1 MIEIKELNKDLIHTA
16 NSNSFNGKRGYL
28 SLSNYQGYAKE
39 ILNWNVSDEK
49 KEKLLNQLYN
59 KWSELLKLEASHVS
73 VMVAGPSKYNAKK
86 LDKGDRILETSSE
99 VYSWFKELKEQL
111 QESKKDDKV
120 QRLLDRIEFY
130 DNTKELDPTA
140 RLAELAML
148 DNQKFIELFE
158 KLQDKYKW
166 RKNSTVYKLYLK
178 SKVGEIQEIKKD
190 IIFENADYTAY
201 TEGDRAYIKFT
212 LKPQRQLI
220 VALKSRK
227 WWWNARQ
234 NAWSTYLD
242 KLNKEWVSNLSNQYA
257 KYI

>member
-1 MIEIKELNKDLIHTA
+1 MEIKELNKDLIHAA
-16 NSNSFNGKRGYL
+16 NSNSFNGKRGEL
-28 SLSNYQGYAKE
+28 SASSYQGYAEE
-39 ILNWNVSDEK
+39 ILNWSISDEK
-49 KEKLLNQLYN
+49 KEKLLNRLYN
-59 KWSELLKLEASHVS
+59 KWSELLKLESSHVS
-73 VMVAGPSKYNAKK
+73 VIVAGPSKYNAKK

-99 VYSWFKELKEQL
+99 IYNWFKELKEQL
-111 QESKKDDKV
+111 QESKEDDKV
-120 QRLLDRIEFY
+120 QKLLERIEFY
-130 DNTKELDPTA
+130 DNAKELDPTC
-140 RLAELAML
+140 RLAELATL

-166 RKNSTVYKLYLK
+166 RKNSNIYKLYLK
-178 SKVGEIQEIKKD
+178 SKAGEVQETKKEV
-190 IIFENADYTAY
+190 IFENTDYAAY
-201 TEGDRAYIKFT
+201 IEGNRAYIKFT

-242 KLNKEWVSNLSNQYA
+242 KLDKDWVSNLSNQYA